1 MMESFIGKK
10 EKWTNKGTVKQ
21 YVARSLLHSTT
32 CQKLSYPTFVPN
44 LIILNQVVSEK
55 SLTEDL
61 HIHYI
66 GVRDGKI
73 ENLKKKEK

>member
-1 MMESFIGKK
+1 M
-10 EKWTNKGTVKQ
+10 
-21 YVARSLLHSTT
+21 
-32 CQKLSYPTFVPN
+32 SYPTFIPN
-44 LIILNQVVSEK
+44 LIILSQVVAEK

>member
-1 MMESFIGKK
+1 MLSLYDEKFYWKK
-10 EKWTNKGTVKQ
+10 KWTNKGTDNTGWFFVTQ
-21 YVARSLLHSTT
+21 QS
-32 CQKLSYPTFVPN
+32 LSYPTFVPN
-44 LIILNQVVSEK
+44 LIILSQVVAEK

-73 ENLKKKEK
+73 EHLKKKEK

>member
-1 MMESFIGKK
+1 MMENFIGKE
-10 EKWTNKGTVKQ
+10 EKWTNKGTDKQ
-21 YVARSLLHSTT
+21 YVAGSVTQHN
-32 CQKLSYPTFVPN
+32 LSYPTFVPN
-44 LIILNQVVSEK
+44 LIILSQVVAEK
-55 SLTEDL
+55 SLTEDF

>member
-1 MMESFIGKK
+1 MWLVLF
-10 EKWTNKGTVKQ
+10 TQHN
-21 YVARSLLHSTT
+21 
-32 CQKLSYPTFVPN
+32 LSYPTFVPN
-44 LIILNQVVSEK
+44 LIILSQVVAEK

-73 ENLKKKEK
+73 ENLEKKEKMKKDDNKQITPAW

>member
-1 MMESFIGKK
+1 MMENFIGKK
-10 EKWTNKGTVKQ
+10 EKWTNKGTDKR
-21 YVARSLLHSTT
+21 YVADSVTQHI
-32 CQKLSYPTFVPN
+32 LSYPTLVPN
-44 LIILNQVVSEK
+44 LINLSQVVAEK

-73 ENLKKKEK
+73 ENLKKAK